1 MTDQVIWVHVAV
13 HAHIGPTRSQVANHT
28 ARTRPEVLEWVLGID
43 SALNC
48 MALRRPSTYS

>member
-13 HAHIGPTRSQVANHT
+13 HAHIGPTRGQVANHT
-28 ARTRPEVLEWVLGID
+28 ARTWPEILEWVLSID

-48 MALRRPSTYS
+48 MALQRP